1 MSRNSRLT
9 ADVSLEA
16 HNLLRGYAEKHER
29 SKGFLLEK
37 MIRKFC
43 VEVEAAPVAKAELTV
58 IKTEKPKEPVK
69 RFIPPGLL
77 EVQAYMLE
85 KGVHISKNSKDEAEK
100 FCDHFESN
108 GWKVGGKTKMVSWK
122 AAVRNWLKNNDGKKD
137 TKNILQDSSNSD
149 WHLKEDTGF

>member
-37 MIRKFC
+37 MIRRFC
-43 VEVEAAPVAKAELTV
+43 VEVEVAPVAKTELSLV
-58 IKTEKPKEPVK
+58 EDEKPKAPVK
-69 RFIPPGLL
+69 RFIPPGVL
-77 EVQAYMLE
+77 EVQTYMLE

-122 AAVRNWLKNNDGKKD
+122 AAVRNFMKNGSVKPKAKGRTSGN
-137 TKNILQDSSNSD
+137 LSAC
-149 WHLKEDTGF
+149 EDFING

>member
-16 HNLLRGYAEKHER
+16 HNLLRGYAEKYER

-43 VEVEAAPVAKAELTV
+43 GEEYPVAITPTSKQVTV
-58 IKTEKPKEPVK
+58 ETEKPKAPVK
-69 RFIPPGLL
+69 RFIPPGVL
-77 EVQAYMLE
+77 EVETYMLE
-85 KGVHISKNSKDEAEK
+85 RGVHISKNSKEEAEK

-122 AAVRNWLKNNDGKKD
+122 AAVRNFLKNGSGKPKAKGR
-137 TKNILQDSSNSD
+137 TSGNLSAC
-149 WHLKEDTGF
+149 EDFING